1 MSPPCSVHARRPSPP
16 HTFAPIPSLPRIYW
30 VYCRRRPADPDCQPT
45 RGARRWAL
53 GIVLHELLA
62 GYPPFFD
69 ETPLAVYEKI
79 RIGTYECPRHFSP
92 QSADLVRRLL
102 TADPS
107 KRLGCLKH
115 GAEDIKKH
123 KWFRGLNWVALY
135 NKQLEPVVRPQG
147 GLLGESN
154 FGKFPESVEES
165 GPLLLRDKD
174 KELFGGF

>member
-1 MSPPCSVHARRPSPP
+1 M
-16 HTFAPIPSLPRIYW
+16 
-30 VYCRRRPADPDCQPT
+30 
-45 RGARRWAL
+45 
-53 GIVLHELLA
+53 
-62 GYPPFFD
+62 
-69 ETPLAVYEKI
+69 KI
-79 RIGTYECPRHFSP
+79 
-92 QSADLVRRLL
+92 A
-102 TADPS
+102 A
-107 KRLGCLKH
+107 RLGYLKG
-115 GAEDIKKH
+115 GAEDVKKH